1 MPWVS
6 SSETVLTSRG
16 SSHSCVSK
24 GKLRSY
30 PSPSPPPLLLSS
42 PICLSALI
50 RPDLHFGPCS
60 LFQLPVFVL
69 GAFGLWRGELHCV
82 SIVPSP
88 PPCFSYIF
96 LNRVSDTPRIYGLLA
111 LYGASTS
118 TAALACLA
126 MILDVPTT
134 SAATLAQ
141 KVMSITS
148 EQRELLLWRYV
159 PFFIIPLCMGVDMAF
174 RLHKLASAGMRAH
187 YY

>member
-1 MPWVS
+1 MCKEKDPLIDHAMGILLGDGS
-6 SSETVLTSRG
+6 DLTWFKSF
-16 SSHSCVSK
+16 
-24 GKLRSY
+24 LR
-30 PSPSPPPLLLSS
+30 LE
-42 PICLSALI
+42 
-50 RPDLHFGPCS
+50 G

-69 GAFGLWRGELHCV
+69 GAFGLWR
-82 SIVPSP
+82 
-88 PPCFSYIF
+88 
-96 LNRVSDTPRIYGLLA
+96 DTPRIYGLLA